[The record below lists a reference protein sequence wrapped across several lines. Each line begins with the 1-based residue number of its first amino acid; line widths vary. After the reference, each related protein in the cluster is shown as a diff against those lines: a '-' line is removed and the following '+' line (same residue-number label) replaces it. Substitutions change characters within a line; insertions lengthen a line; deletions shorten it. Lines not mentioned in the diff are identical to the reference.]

1 MRSLLAAPLGLLLFS
16 LSGCPSMPRGAP
28 QPQPV
33 PEEPAPGL
41 TMGCG
46 IRGRV
51 IDGFGAPRIFTRIIA
66 VPLDGSAKI
75 SMTSDHAGRFALPA
89 DCRRLY
95 TVGGRTRTGVAIG
108 MVWIEDGPVDVE
120 LQVPGRGDAIYV
132 RPEHVATATRQRVL
146 DLVTPALLRPE
157 ELEDDRCDARTNEL
171 RRLRSDPDDP
181 PSRHLASVALMET
194 QCSPCP
200 GDDAAVELIGA
211 LTEDRGLAEAWPFGY
226 GRLFGCRFGPHPF
239 ETKFMEVVE
248 LLDPEIAARV
258 VFSRYLEAE
267 AQHDWDNAGRL
278 ARMLH
283 ESRLANTEFAAG
295 IVVAGGYDEP

>member
-1 MRSLLAAPLGLLLFS
+1 MKSMLAASIGLFLLS
-16 LSGCPSMPRGAP
+16 LPGCKSMPRGAP
-28 QPQPV
+28 PPHAV
-33 PEEPAPGL
+33 PEDPAPGA

-51 IDGFGAPRIFTRIIA
+51 IDSFGAPRIFTRIVA
-66 VPLDGSAKI
+66 VPLDGSANI

-95 TVGGRTRTGVAIG
+95 TVGGRTTTGVAVG
-108 MVWIEDGPVDVE
+108 MVWIEDGAVDVE
-120 LQVPGRGDAIYV
+120 LQLPGHGDVIYV
-132 RPEHVATATRQRVL
+132 RPEHATTATRQRVL

-157 ELEDDRCDARTNEL
+157 DLEDDRCDARTNEL

-194 QCSPCP
+194 ECSPCP

-226 GRLFGCRFGPHPF
+226 GRLFGCRFGRHPF
-239 ETKFMEVVE
+239 ETKFMEVVDR
-248 LLDPEIAARV
+248 LDPEIAARV
-258 VFSRYLEAE
+258 VFGRYLEAE
-267 AQHDWDNAGRL
+267 IQHDWDNASRL
-278 ARMLH
+278 VRMLH
-283 ESRLANTEFAAG
+283 EGRLASTEFAAG
-295 IVVAGGYDEP
+295 IVVAGGQDEP